1 MSIKLAAGARQF
13 KKNITKHLP
22 RFMQEQRKSLLKRS
36 SELFASVEKIRCKIG
51 ADDCLY
57 ANGEKVLPQ

>member
-1 MSIKLAAGARQF
+1 
-13 KKNITKHLP
+13 
-22 RFMQEQRKSLLKRS
+22 MQEQRKSLLKIS
-36 SELFASVEKIRCKIG
+36 FELFASVEKIRCKIG